1 MTDATAATDTDVLHH
16 LARLLNDA
24 AHNPA
29 LHQRLLDDPRAALAE
44 AGLPVDDA
52 VAVTA
57 RITPPADAAAVAAQ
71 TTPDRLIL
79 PVPPLAS
86 GTELSDDEL
95 EAVAGGGALA
105 NMFSNLIGAA
115 RTAFNQIF
123 RRNVDVAGAVAQH
136 NADVQ
141 TFLARQG

>member
-1 MTDATAATDTDVLHH
+1 MTDATAATDTDALHY

-29 LHQRLLDDPRAALAE
+29 LHQRLLTDPRAALAE
-44 AGLPVDDA
+44 AGLPIGDA

-57 RITPPADAAAVAAQ
+57 RITPPAEAAAVAAQ

-86 GTELSDDEL
+86 GTELSDAEL
-95 EAVAGGGALA
+95 EAVAGGGAFA
-105 NMFSNLIGAA
+105 NMFSNLLGAV
-115 RTAFNQIF
+115 RNAFAQVF
-123 RRNVDVAGAVAQH
+123 GKKVDISGAVAQYH
-136 NADVQ
+136 ADAQ
-141 TFLARQG
+141 AARGNQG

>member
-29 LHQRLLDDPRAALAE
+29 LHQHLLTDPRAALAE
-44 AGLPVDDA
+44 AGLPIGDA

-57 RITPPADAAAVAAQ
+57 RITPPAEAAAVAARS
-71 TTPDRLIL
+71 TPDRLIL

-86 GTELSDDEL
+86 GTELGDAEL
-95 EAVAGGGALA
+95 EAVAGGGAFA
-105 NMFSNLIGAA
+105 NMFSNLLGAV
-115 RTAFNQIF
+115 RNAFAQVF
-123 RRNVDVAGAVAQH
+123 GKKVDISGAVAQYH
-136 NADVQ
+136 ADAQ
-141 TFLARQG
+141 AARGNQG

>member
-1 MTDATAATDTDVLHH
+1 MTDATAATDTDVLHY

-29 LHQRLLDDPRAALAE
+29 LHQRLLTDPRAALAE
-44 AGLPVDDA
+44 AGLPIGDA

-57 RITPPADAAAVAAQ
+57 RITPPAEAAAVAAQ

-86 GTELSDDEL
+86 GTELSDAEL
-95 EAVAGGGALA
+95 EAVAGGGAFA
-105 NMFSNLIGAA
+105 NMFSNLLGAV
-115 RTAFNQIF
+115 RNAFAQVF
-123 RRNVDVAGAVAQH
+123 GKKVDISGAVAQYH
-136 NADVQ
+136 ADAQ
-141 TFLARQG
+141 AARGNQG

>member
-44 AGLPVDDA
+44 AGLPVGDA
-52 VAVTA
+52 VTVTA

-95 EAVAGGGALA
+95 EAVAGGGAFA
-105 NMFSNLIGAA
+105 NMFSNLLGAV
-115 RTAFNQIF
+115 RNAFAQIF
-123 RRNVDVAGAVAQH
+123 GKKVDIAGAVAQH

-141 TFLARQG
+141 AARGSQG